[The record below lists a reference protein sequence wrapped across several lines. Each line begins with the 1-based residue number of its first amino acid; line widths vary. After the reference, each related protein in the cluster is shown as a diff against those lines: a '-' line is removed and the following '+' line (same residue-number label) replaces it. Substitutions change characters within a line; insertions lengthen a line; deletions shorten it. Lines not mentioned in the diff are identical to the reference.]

1 MNTVFDYIGLLRFTN
16 LAVWLFTFLL
26 IIIGYRYLRVIFGF
40 VLINLYELFITNKN
54 HLAIY

>member
-26 IIIGYRYLRVIFGF
+26 IIIGYRYLRVIIGF